1 MFNIPI
7 SLNDKRQVMDIFEI
21 FTRFPHD
28 AILIKNG
35 DITIDAHS
43 IMGFFSLDISKP
55 VELMLHNQPNENLTS
70 ALSKYMV
77 TVWY

>member
-7 SLNDKRQVMDIFEI
+7 CLNDRKQIMDVFEI

-55 VELMLHNQPNENLTS
+55 VELMLHTEPNENLTS
-70 ALSKYMV
+70 ALSEYMV
-77 TVWY
+77 AV